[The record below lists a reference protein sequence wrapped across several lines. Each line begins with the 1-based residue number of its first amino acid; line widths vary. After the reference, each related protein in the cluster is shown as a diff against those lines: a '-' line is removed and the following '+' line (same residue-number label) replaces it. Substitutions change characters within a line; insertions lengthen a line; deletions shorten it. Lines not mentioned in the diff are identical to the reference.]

1 MNKKD
6 IAIVIPIYL
15 SSLSEDEKRSIEQCL
30 KLLSEYSI
38 VVIKP
43 KHLEIDDIIQ
53 KYKLSQVEVFPDEC
67 FSSLRAYNKTVLTE
81 EFYTRFQNYTY
92 MLIYQ
97 LDAYVFKDEL
107 LEWATKGY
115 DYIGAPW
122 LPYKKRYLTAFGR
135 CNLFVQRLF
144 CKLFTK
150 QKLKKRLKYYAYHI
164 GNGGFSLRRISK
176 MIEVTRIY
184 KKKIDFYMADDKPF
198 YPEDLFLHLELSFN
212 HRLYTPKFKE
222 ALQFSIEMNPEWGYH
237 YNQNQLPFGC
247 HAWSHKDYAPF
258 WKSIIK

>member
-30 KLLSEYSI
+30 KLLFEYSI

-122 LPYKKRYLTAFGR
+122 L
-135 CNLFVQRLF
+135 
-144 CKLFTK
+144 
-150 QKLKKRLKYYAYHI
+150 
-164 GNGGFSLRRISK
+164 
-176 MIEVTRIY
+176 
-184 KKKIDFYMADDKPF
+184 KKKIYE
-198 YPEDLFLHLELSFN
+198 YPLISTIML
-212 HRLYTPKFKE
+212 
-222 ALQFSIEMNPEWGYH
+222 
-237 YNQNQLPFGC
+237 
-247 HAWSHKDYAPF
+247 
-258 WKSIIK
+258 II